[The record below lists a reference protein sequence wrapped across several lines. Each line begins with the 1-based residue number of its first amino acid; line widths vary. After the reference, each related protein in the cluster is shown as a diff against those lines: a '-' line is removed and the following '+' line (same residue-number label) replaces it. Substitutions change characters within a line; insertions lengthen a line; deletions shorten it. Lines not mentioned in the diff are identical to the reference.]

1 MRSGWLVVVLFCAGT
16 HASADDALGA
26 TLASTA
32 GRLVA
37 ALPEDARREAS
48 FPFDDDEREDVRF
61 APLFLDGARVG
72 ELPEAAASLTDEL
85 LAVSLSPRGVARV
98 RQIRQNELAVAE
110 KDERRGFPAFAVR
123 WMRDP
128 GRYFLAVFGEPAAD
142 APWGFRFEGHH
153 LSLNLSVAPGAVP
166 ATTPLFLGA
175 EPRVAPDGA
184 RVLGDEEAA
193 ARALL
198 TALPPELR
206 ARATL
211 VFADDRHLLPGQV
224 RRVARGRPAGATGGE
239 PPPEAQAEYDRL
251 IELFAGNFAAPVAAA
266 RVAEIDAAGRDAL
279 RFAWAAPADPANP
292 RFYWRLSGPRT
303 LIEMDNTT
311 DGDHVHAVWHDP
323 RDDFGDDLL
332 AAHLRAEHGL
342 AWQAPRPSQHAEGE
356 RSRSRSEP

>member
-128 GRYFLAVFGEPAAD
+128 GRYFVAVFGEPAAD

-175 EPRVAPDGA
+175 EPRVAPAAPRA
-184 RVLGDEEAA
+184 RGDEGAA
-193 ARALL
+193 AR
-198 TALPPELR
+198 PPPPPPPPGRRPPPPLFSPA
-206 ARATL
+206 ARDL
-211 VFADDRHLLPGQV
+211 IRGQV
-224 RRVARGRPAGATGGE
+224 RRVALGAAAGATRGE
-239 PPPEAQAEYDRL
+239 APPEAQAEYDRL
-251 IELFAGNFAAPVAAA
+251 
-266 RVAEIDAAGRDAL
+266 
-279 RFAWAAPADPANP
+279 
-292 RFYWRLSGPRT
+292 
-303 LIEMDNTT
+303 
-311 DGDHVHAVWHDP
+311 
-323 RDDFGDDLL
+323 
-332 AAHLRAEHGL
+332 
-342 AWQAPRPSQHAEGE
+342 
-356 RSRSRSEP
+356 